1 MAKRKMQQKEDVNAN
16 VVNDSTYS
24 APESTIVLNTIS
36 IKVKKLVP
44 EAQLPRYMTFS
55 EDGVTPTA
63 IGMDVTA
70 TSAEWRDDIKTW
82 VYGTGLA
89 FEVPLGYGMVITPRS
104 SNRKTDYYI
113 PNSPGLLDSGYG
125 KELFVNFKHRGMEDD
140 HKLIAELAEK
150 MKAIETAVVNRFQS
164 GFMAAQLRS
173 ISRKYENA
181 NCVPNRPYEIG
192 DRIAQIFII
201 PYPIVK
207 FIEVDEVADTRGGF
221 GSTGSK

>member
-1 MAKRKMQQKEDVNAN
+1 MAKRKVQQKEDTNMNSVNN
-16 VVNDSTYS
+16 SVCKISDDIVMSH
-24 APESTIVLNTIS
+24 TIN

-55 EDGVTPTA
+55 DDGITPTA

-140 HKLIAELAEK
+140 HKILAELSEK
-150 MKAIETAVVNRFQS
+150 MKAIETALVNRFQS
-164 GFMAAQLRS
+164 GFMAAQ
-173 ISRKYENA
+173 IHGITRKYEDA
-181 NCVPNRPYEIG
+181 HCVPNPPYEIG

-201 PYPIVK
+201 PYPVVN
-207 FIEVDEVADTRGGF
+207 FIEVDEVKDTRGGF
-221 GSTGSK
+221 GSTGVK

>member
-1 MAKRKMQQKEDVNAN
+1 MTKTTVENQKESSKEFEASVI
-16 VVNDSTYS
+16 
-24 APESTIVLNTIS
+24 TIKEKLTV
-36 IKVKKLVP
+36 KVKKLIP
-44 EAQLPRYMTFS
+44 EAQLPKYMTFD
-55 EDGVTPTA
+55 EDGVIPTA

-82 VYGTGLA
+82 VYGTGIA

-140 HKLIAELAEK
+140 HKLITELAEK

-164 GFMAAQLRS
+164 GFIAAQLRC
-173 ISRKYENA
+173 ISRKYEDG
-181 NCVPNRPYEIG
+181 NCVPNPPYEIG

-201 PYPIVK
+201 PYPIVE
-207 FIEVDEVADTRGGF
+207 FIEVDEVKDTRGGF
-221 GSTGSK
+221 GSTGRK